1 MIAGLR
7 RGQENSP
14 FSELEKLCTV
24 GWVDGGG
31 DKWDRLRVRT
41 PILNGG
47 QTQWGEFLFGELL
60 IFTKGEFG
68 TGYKRLLHCL
78 QKFCHPYL
86 HWYFDTLWEL
96 LSSHF
101 FVVVLLLN
109 GKILGGNEWIFIYQG
124 WIPLLSPYCVLPM
137 LYQTFIS
144 WIYEIQ
150 RNISWDRA
158 CLQWNQ
164 ECSLEW
170 FKTPGTNLNHPNAP
184 WQMIWTCCDI
194 HFFRYIR

>member
-78 QKFCHPYL
+78 QKFRHPYL

-109 GKILGGNEWIFIYQG
+109 DKILGGNEWIFNYISGLNSSFITILCFANVISNIHIMNLWNSKKYFVRQG
-124 WIPLLSPYCVLPM
+124 MSAMKSRMLLRVV
-137 LYQTFIS
+137 QNT
-144 WIYEIQ
+144 
-150 RNISWDRA
+150 RNKF
-158 CLQWNQ
+158 
-164 ECSLEW
+164 E
-170 FKTPGTNLNHPNAP
+170 PP
-184 WQMIWTCCDI
+184 
-194 HFFRYIR
+194 